1 MKTNLQKIANS
12 LYQQKKAVLY
22 ILCIA
27 AYIIMVCIIKADAE
41 AQTIDQ
47 TINASS
53 GMITVAET
61 LAAAPVVDIQTL
73 ANPNSDNDSD
83 DTSDK
88 AEYYRSMYGPK
99 AKHTVT
105 VDGHEFDIIPGA
117 PYSVYEDMAKALET
131 TETIEIAT
139 VDYYSENIVEVET
152 GIVSVPEETTIE
164 ELVNETVEETVEEPV
179 VTSTDATYTP
189 GELRY
194 HGVLR
199 WGGSKWTWYSEKVLP
214 GGGLDIPG
222 RHLDD
227 DGFVC
232 DEEGYICL
240 AADGNYIVK
249 GTVIDT
255 PFGRPG
261 KIYDCGCDYGTVDVY
276 VGW

>member
-12 LYQQKKAVLY
+12 LYQQKRAVLY

-41 AQTIDQ
+41 AKTFD
-47 TINASS
+47 TNS

-73 ANPNSDNDSD
+73 ANPNSDSDSDSD
-83 DTSDK
+83 DISDK

-99 AKHTVT
+99 VKHTVT
-105 VDGHEFDIIPGA
+105 VNGHEFDIIPGA
-117 PYSVYEDMAKALET
+117 PYSVYEDMAEALET

-139 VDYYSENIVEVET
+139 VEYYSENTVEVAT
-152 GIVSVPEETTIE
+152 GIVSVPEETVE
-164 ELVNETVEETVEEPV
+164 ETVEEPVNEPVEEPV

-189 GELRY
+189 SELRY

-240 AADGNYIVK
+240 AADGNYIAR

>member
-1 MKTNLQKIANS
+1 MKTNLQKIAKS
-12 LYQQKKAVLY
+12 LYQQKRAVLS
-22 ILCIA
+22 ILCIV
-27 AYIIMVCIIKADAE
+27 AYIIMICIIKADAE
-41 AQTIDQ
+41 AQTVD
-47 TINASS
+47 TSTS
-53 GMITVAET
+53 MITFAET
-61 LAAAPVVDIQTL
+61 LYAAPVIDVQTL
-73 ANPNSDNDSD
+73 ANPNSESDSD
-83 DTSDK
+83 NISDK

-99 AKHTVT
+99 VKHTVT
-105 VDGHEFDIIPGA
+105 VNGHEFDIIPGA
-117 PYSVYEDMAKALET
+117 PYSVYEDMVEALET

-139 VDYYSENIVEVET
+139 VDRYSENTVEVAT
-152 GIVSVPEETTIE
+152 GIVSVPEETTVE
-164 ELVNETVEETVEEPV
+164 ESVNEPVEEPV

-240 AADGNYIVK
+240 AADGNYIAK
-249 GTVIDT
+249 GAVIDT